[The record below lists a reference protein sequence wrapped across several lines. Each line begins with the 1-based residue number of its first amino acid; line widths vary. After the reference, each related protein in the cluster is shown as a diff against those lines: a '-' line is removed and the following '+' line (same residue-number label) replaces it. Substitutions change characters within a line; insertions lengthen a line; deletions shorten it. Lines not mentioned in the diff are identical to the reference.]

1 MVDKSNFDQKVCAII
16 VTYNPDRRIKQVIES
31 CINQVD
37 CTFII
42 DNASLP
48 KNRARIEE
56 FNDEIYKNK
65 INLIFNS
72 ENLGLPKA
80 YNYGIKIGLDYGCGI
95 FLFLDQDSIISENSV
110 NKAKTA
116 FSQLSL
122 SFKVGALN
130 FKNVEARQS
139 TLDYLISRL
148 YSRSY
153 KKGKLYYNNQVTEVN
168 SAINSGLFI
177 SAETIK
183 RVGLFDEKLFMDAV
197 DHDFSYRLRT
207 AGLKI
212 FTVNE
217 AKVFHNVCEDYLTKG
232 KITIRNHSVAREYYI
247 IKDSLIVI
255 RKWFKFFLFSTMAL
269 LLGVVMGV
277 LFRLLFLPYRRKR
290 LKIVLRSLRE
300 LLQQ

>member
-1 MVDKSNFDQKVCAII
+1 MVESNYDQKLCAII
-16 VTYNPDRRIKQVIES
+16 VTYNPDQRIRQVIES

-37 CTFII
+37 LTFII

-48 KNRARIEE
+48 EKRAIIEE
-56 FNDEIYKNK
+56 FNYEIYKNK

-72 ENLGLPKA
+72 ANLGLSKA
-80 YNYGIKIGLDYGCGI
+80 YNYGIKSGLNYGCGS
-95 FLFLDQDSIISENSV
+95 FLFLDQDSILWENSV
-110 NKAKTA
+110 DEIKLV

-122 SFKVGALN
+122 SYKVGALN

-148 YSRSY
+148 YNRSY
-153 KKGKLYYNNQVTEVN
+153 RKGRLYYNNQVTEVK

-177 SAETIK
+177 TVETIN
-183 RVGLFDEKLFMDAV
+183 RVGLFDEELFVDAI

-212 FTVNE
+212 FSVNG
-217 AKVFHNVCEDYLTKG
+217 AKISHNIREDYLTKG
-232 KITIRNHSVAREYYI
+232 IIIIRNHNVAREYYI
-247 IKDSLIVI
+247 IKDSLIVV
-255 RKWFKFFLFSTMAL
+255 RKWYKFFFFSTMAL

-277 LFRLLFLPYRRKR
+277 LFRLLFLPCRWKR
-290 LKIVLRSLRE
+290 LRVVLSSLRK
-300 LLQQ
+300 LLQ